1 MSIHIPFR
9 ESLGILA
16 ETHADGLSEI
26 VLEVGPQ
33 HMNAAGVAH
42 GGLIATLLD
51 IAMGTALRSLASEP
65 SYAITIDMQIQYLAP
80 ARGRIVTTGKV
91 LRHGARIH
99 FSEAEVRS
107 AAGELLATARGT
119 YLLEPLPPGTTR

>member
-1 MSIHIPFR
+1 MSLPIPFR
-9 ESLGILA
+9 ESLGISA
-16 ETHADGLSEI
+16 ETSGDGISEI
-26 VLEVGPQ
+26 VLEVGTQ
-33 HMNAAGVAH
+33 HMNAAKVAH

-80 ARGRIVTTGKV
+80 ARGRIFTRGRV

-99 FSEAEVRS
+99 FTEADVRS
-107 AAGELLATARGT
+107 ENGDLLATARGT